1 MTDREKLVAV
11 LNEIEDEHG
20 FICDSCIEAQ
30 KSFCIENFA
39 DHLIANG
46 VTVNE
51 WISVEDDKPK
61 PFVSVLVYMP
71 GELPFPTVRE
81 GYLSSDGTWVSGFF
95 KRGPGEVV
103 KWLPLPEAPKEE

>member
-20 FICDSCIEAQ
+20 FICDSCGESK

-46 VTVNE
+46 VTVQSNLQNKPRKICPTTGLE
-51 WISVEDDKPK
+51 CIECVPGSPCAKED
-61 PFVSVLVYMP
+61 V
-71 GELPFPTVRE
+71 T
-81 GYLSSDGTWVSGFF
+81 DG
-95 KRGPGEVV
+95 
-103 KWLPLPEAPKEE
+103 